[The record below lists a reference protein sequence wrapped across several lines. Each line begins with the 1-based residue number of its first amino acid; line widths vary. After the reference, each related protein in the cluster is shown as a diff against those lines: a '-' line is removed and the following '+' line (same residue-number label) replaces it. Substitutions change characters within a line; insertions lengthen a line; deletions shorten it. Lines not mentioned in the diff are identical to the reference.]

1 VSLGDL
7 TTVAN
12 VKAWRSP
19 PVLTDGDDP
28 RLRRVIGAVSTTILQ
43 DLNRQLQSTAY
54 TETRDG
60 DGSRTLLLE
69 QWPVSAV
76 ASVQLDGGLTII
88 PPSLSADPTTANW
101 SGWVIDA
108 PSGTPVIGKLTLR
121 GFRFNR
127 GFRNVQVQY
136 TAGFLA
142 AGEAQAVPAS
152 GALQIAA
159 ASLARAFAADAGVTY
174 ANGTA
179 LVAVAA
185 APAIGQ
191 YVAPTDVDGAYVF
204 AAADAGAAVKI
215 SYSYTPADIVQAA
228 TELAILRINESGRI
242 GEQSKSLA
250 GENMTYFT
258 RAATTS
264 SIDSYLAAYRRIVI

>member
-1 VSLGDL
+1 VLGDL

-12 VKAWRSP
+12 VKGWRNP
-19 PVLTDGDDP
+19 PVATDGDDP
-28 RLRRVIGAVSTTILQ
+28 KLKRVITALSGTILQ
-43 DLNRQLQSTAY
+43 DLNRQLLSTAY

-76 ASVQLDGGLTII
+76 ASVQLDGGRTII
-88 PPSLSADPTTANW
+88 PPSTSADPTNAGW
-101 SGWVIDA
+101 SGWVIDTPA
-108 PSGTPVIGKLTLR
+108 GTPVIGKLTLR

-127 GFRNVQVQY
+127 GLQNVQIQY
-136 TAGFLA
+136 TAGYLV

-152 GALQIAA
+152 GTLQIAV
-159 ASLARAFAADAGVTY
+159 SGLARAFAADAGVAY

-179 LVAVAA
+179 LVAVAG
-185 APAIGQ
+185 APAVGQ
-191 YVAPTDVDGAYVF
+191 YAAPTDVDGAYVF

-228 TELAILRINESGRI
+228 TELAILRLNESGRI

-258 RAATTS
+258 RSATTAA
-264 SIDSYLAAYRRIVI
+264 IDDYLVKYRRPVL